1 MGSPAHLAH
10 EPLLLDL
17 AAELPKRL
25 LELLGILD
33 DDSHN
38 QKGYLLKLSERGF
51 RVGEAIGVEGGEEQ
65 VAAHRQEHQQ
75 PHQH

>member
-1 MGSPAHLAH
+1 MGSTAHLAH

-33 DDSHN
+33 YDSHN
-38 QKGYLLKLSERGF
+38 RKGYLMPGRVLQPEGEREISGSATLSACK
-51 RVGEAIGVEGGEEQ
+51 VG
-65 VAAHRQEHQQ
+65 RSR
-75 PHQH
+75 